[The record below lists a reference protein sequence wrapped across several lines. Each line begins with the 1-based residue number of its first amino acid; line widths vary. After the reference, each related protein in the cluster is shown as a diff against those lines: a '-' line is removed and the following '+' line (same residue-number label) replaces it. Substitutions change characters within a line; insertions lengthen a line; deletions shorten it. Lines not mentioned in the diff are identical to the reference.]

1 MICCFGDLS
10 NGDRVTM
17 LTILQCSSK
26 ANISIIIM
34 TMRQWVLQSSVIH
47 VSLVREYQCP
57 LDDSGEI
64 MHAEERL
71 YTWKSTKFNLVEK
84 TLTDSQSLPR

>member
-34 TMRQWVLQSSVIH
+34 TMRQWVLQSSEVR
-47 VSLVREYQCP
+47 VRECQCP
-57 LDDSGEI
+57 LDD
-64 MHAEERL
+64 
-71 YTWKSTKFNLVEK
+71 
-84 TLTDSQSLPR
+84 

>member
-34 TMRQWVLQSSVIH
+34 TMRQWVLQSSEVR
-47 VSLVREYQCP
+47 VRECQCP

-64 MHAEERL
+64 DNACMVA
-71 YTWKSTKFNLVEK
+71 W
-84 TLTDSQSLPR
+84 